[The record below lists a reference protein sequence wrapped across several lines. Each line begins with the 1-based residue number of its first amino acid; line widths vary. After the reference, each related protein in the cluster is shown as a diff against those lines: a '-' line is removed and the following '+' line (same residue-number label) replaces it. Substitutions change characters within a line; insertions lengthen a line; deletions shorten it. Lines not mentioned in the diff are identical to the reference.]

1 MLSGTGASAKQLSSN
16 CTSLEV
22 VGGGGAFAN
31 QGLQVLTGQ
40 SLAWT
45 LVLVGVSDHP

>member
-22 VGGGGAFAN
+22 VGGGAFAN